1 MKNRPV
7 CQLNLYTLAKPNGNT
22 IYVSKKI
29 KRQIKNDQH
38 RLSNIKLLLSHQQ
51 YDEKNPMI
59 VRTLGYIISQPAIT
73 CSKLKIETL
82 KQGVKYVRS

>member
-38 RLSNIKLLLSHQQ
+38 RLSNIKLLLSQDCEES
-51 YDEKNPMI
+51 YDCENTGIYNLPASDYLFKVKNRNTKTRYEI
-59 VRTLGYIISQPAIT
+59 
-73 CSKLKIETL
+73 C
-82 KQGVKYVRS
+82 